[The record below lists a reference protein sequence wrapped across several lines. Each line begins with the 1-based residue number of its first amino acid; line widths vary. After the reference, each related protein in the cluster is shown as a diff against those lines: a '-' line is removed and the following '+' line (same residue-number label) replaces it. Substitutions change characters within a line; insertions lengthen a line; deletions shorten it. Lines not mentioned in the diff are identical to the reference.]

1 MKILTYI
8 AIPILII
15 GGFLLYQ
22 YLKPE
27 TEMEPTE
34 QNTSDTTQDNQQQ
47 KETKGEDIV
56 NISIQNY
63 EYTPSTI
70 TVKKGNTVTWTNMD
84 SVRHNVKN
92 ETFNSPLISNGETFS
107 YTFNE
112 VGVYNYTCTPHPFM
126 KGTIIVE
133 E

>member
-1 MKILTYI
+1 
-8 AIPILII
+8 
-15 GGFLLYQ
+15 
-22 YLKPE
+22 
-27 TEMEPTE
+27 MEPTG
-34 QNTSDTTQDNQQQ
+34 QNRPDRTQDNQQQ
-47 KETKGEDIV
+47 EGTKGEDIV

-63 EYTPSTI
+63 EFTPSTI

-84 SVRHNVKN
+84 NVRHNVKN

-112 VGVYNYTCTPHPFM
+112 TGVYNYACTPHPFM